1 MDKTDNVELATIDIE
16 TDATSFHALLADIK
30 KVGRVEIVEFDNKP
44 FHASVTGQKG
54 ATSYV
59 VRTPDG
65 QSQKEGADTIAK
77 LVLFSKLEVQVAK
90 NKAVEFKTSKNFT
103 KLRSALRRQ
112 KKALS
117 EKQSS

>member
-1 MDKTDNVELATIDIE
+1 MDTTKPVELATIDIE
-16 TDATSFHALLADIK
+16 SEATSFSALLADVK
-30 KVGRVEIVEFDNKP
+30 KVNRVEIVDFDNKP

-54 ATSYV
+54 QFSYI

-65 QSQKEGADTIAK
+65 QSQKEGADTVAK
-77 LVLFSKLEVQVAK
+77 LVLFAKLPVQVDKHRA
-90 NKAVEFKTSKNFT
+90 AEFKTSKNFT

-117 EKQSS
+117 EKNS